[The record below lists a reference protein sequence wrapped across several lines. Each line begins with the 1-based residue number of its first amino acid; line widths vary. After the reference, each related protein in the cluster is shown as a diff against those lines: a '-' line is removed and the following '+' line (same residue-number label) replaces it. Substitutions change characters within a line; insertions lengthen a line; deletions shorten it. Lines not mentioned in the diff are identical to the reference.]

1 MHISACLLEGAVT
14 TASLLCIR
22 SSGAWEGEGGKRML
36 LQDSPLRP
44 ERRIVQKAYRLHL

>member
-22 SSGAWEGEGGKRML
+22 SSGAREEEVGKRML
-36 LQDSPLRP
+36 LQDSPLPP

>member
-22 SSGAWEGEGGKRML
+22 FSGAWGGE
-36 LQDSPLRP
+36 
-44 ERRIVQKAYRLHL
+44 AYTTAGLTAAA

>member
-22 SSGAWEGEGGKRML
+22 FSGAWGVGSVYYCRTHSCG
-36 LQDSPLRP
+36 LR
-44 ERRIVQKAYRLHL
+44 EE